1 VIEYIISILALIPV
15 AYDDYKDFLVDDY
28 SWLPFI
34 PAIPFILYYSKELN
48 LNLLFIDIIIYIIV
62 FIPTYFILKKFGK
75 EFGEADL
82 ILYFIL
88 IFYEP
93 LINLGFPIPDYL
105 FIILAVNIIGV
116 IYGSVKKFLTGDERI
131 PLIAMSL
138 PAIVIL
144 ELITILKVL

>member
-1 VIEYIISILALIPV
+1 VIEYIISILALIPA

-34 PAIPFILYYSKELN
+34 PAIPFMLYYSRGFKLN
-48 LNLLFIDIIIYIIV
+48 ILLIDIVIYTIV

-93 LINLGFPIPDYL
+93 LINLGLLIPDYL
-105 FIILAVNIIGV
+105 FIILSVNIIGV
-116 IYGSVKKFLTGDERI
+116 VYGSVKKILTGDERI

-144 ELITILKVL
+144 ELITIFKVL